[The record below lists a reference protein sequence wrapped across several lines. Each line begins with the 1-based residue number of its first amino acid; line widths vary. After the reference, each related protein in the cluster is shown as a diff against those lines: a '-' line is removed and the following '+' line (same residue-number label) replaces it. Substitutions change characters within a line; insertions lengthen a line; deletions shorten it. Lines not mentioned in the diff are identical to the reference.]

1 MTCFIVRWQLSSELD
16 GDGERR
22 PSVARHL
29 ESCEQCRAYA
39 TRLYALHDR
48 LAVAAPKA
56 PRATLPRPAMV
67 WPALAAAAMAAVLV
81 ATLAW
86 PRAHHDAPVAAMID
100 NAPAAVTSAPAV
112 AAIGPALASR
122 SRSLAGKLAGLAAA
136 DPLRVELA
144 ALKRDALHGAN
155 AAAQIAG
162 LRFD

>member
-29 ESCEQCRAYA
+29 ESCEQCRAVA

-48 LAVAAPKA
+48 LSASAPTA
-56 PRATLPRPAMV
+56 PRITVRRPAMI
-67 WPALAAAAMAAVLV
+67 WPAFAAAAMAAVLI

-86 PRAHHDAPVAAMID
+86 PRAPHDDAPTAAMID
-100 NAPAAVTSAPAV
+100 HPAAVTPAPSATS
-112 AAIGPALASR
+112 IGSALASR
-122 SRSLAGKLAGLAAA
+122 SRSLTDKLASLADAH
-136 DPLRVELA
+136 PLRVELA

>member
-29 ESCEQCRAYA
+29 ETCERCRTVA

-48 LAVAAPKA
+48 LTVAAPRA
-56 PRATLPRPAMV
+56 PRPNARRPAMV
-67 WPALAAAAMAAVLV
+67 WPALAATAMAAVLV

-86 PRAHHDAPVAAMID
+86 PRAAHESAPWAAITD
-100 NAPAAVTSAPAV
+100 HSTEVITAPPVTSTGFAF
-112 AAIGPALASR
+112 ASR
-122 SRSLAGKLAGLAAA
+122 SRSLAGKLASLADA